1 MKKKYSKM
9 VKLNPNDTRV
19 HGKKHR
25 EMCRKAQAKYH
36 QNSKAYIKQRHE
48 KE

>member
-19 HGKKHR
+19 YGKKYQ
-25 EMCRKAQAKYH
+25 EMCQKSQTKYR
-36 QNSKAYIKQRHE
+36 QNSKAYIKQHE